1 MQAKFK
7 NQTHR
12 KIIGAGSGGKRG
24 RSRLSAVPGGSS
36 DGDPEMLGK
45 DLYAKIIKKAYS
57 DIK

>member
-1 MQAKFK
+1 VQAKYK
-7 NQTHR
+7 HLTHR
-12 KIIGAGSGGKRG
+12 KIIGTASGKRG
-24 RSRLSAVPGGSS
+24 KSRLSAVPGGSS

>member
-1 MQAKFK
+1 VQAKFK
-7 NQTHR
+7 HQTNR
-12 KIIGAGSGGKRG
+12 KIIGAGGGRRG
-24 RSRLSAVPGGSS
+24 KSRLSAVPGGSS